1 MAVIETKTFAD
12 SDSRAFNDSKVS
24 VLISTAE
31 GNIEMLSDIID
42 SKWETPVC
50 FLCLMFSVFTYNMI

>member
-1 MAVIETKTFAD
+1 MAVIESKTFAD
-12 SDSRAFNDSKVS
+12 SESRAFNDSKVS

-31 GNIEMLSDIID
+31 GNLEMLSDIID

-50 FLCLMFSVFTYNMI
+50 ILSFY